1 MASSVSVGV
10 ESREDTGKKIV
21 VGGNFTSSVN
31 LIFVCLCT
39 CMFLLQ
45 LQADWSVNLG
55 DHVISIGTPPR
66 LPGKPSQLLV
76 LGERGVFCCLDTG
89 QLRFMMKL
97 EVNPRC
103 AYPYGV
109 VDLSECELMGE

>member
-1 MASSVSVGV
+1 M
-10 ESREDTGKKIV
+10 
-21 VGGNFTSSVN
+21 
-31 LIFVCLCT
+31 
-39 CMFLLQ
+39 
-45 LQADWSVNLG
+45 
-55 DHVISIGTPPR
+55 ISIDTPPQ

-97 EVNPRC
+97 EVTPRC

-109 VDLSECELMGE
+109 VPPSECTLVGQWCVLYMYMYMYVGRVSPSSQFTRLGTQVCLSF